1 MKVTSSPSISLFAAN
16 RLRGRTSICGLLF
29 GKAIFHVRASSS
41 LGRFVLAMTTP
52 ACSVRSLEDGDS
64 GDKSSQ
70 NCKKLKGVSGGM
82 SSSTT
87 QAQVSTAVSAQFSGG
102 RLAQTTGTAGS
113 GAGSSSS
120 ETDAAAGVPPYAAAM
135 VHRQVEYHCGVSCQS
150 PL

>member
-70 NCKKLKGVSGGM
+70 NCKKLKGSYVVPFSHFVFGRNVTLMTGATDYLYVSRPPGVKM
-82 SSSTT
+82 
-87 QAQVSTAVSAQFSGG
+87 
-102 RLAQTTGTAGS
+102 
-113 GAGSSSS
+113 GAS
-120 ETDAAAGVPPYAAAM
+120 
-135 VHRQVEYHCGVSCQS
+135 
-150 PL
+150 

>member
-70 NCKKLKGVSGGM
+70 NCKKLK
-82 SSSTT
+82 
-87 QAQVSTAVSAQFSGG
+87 ARCLG
-102 RLAQTTGTAGS
+102 RYVQLHNAGS
-113 GAGSSSS
+113 GFNGGIRSVFRRQIGADDWYG
-120 ETDAAAGVPPYAAAM
+120 GVW
-135 VHRQVEYHCGVSCQS
+135 CGLEFFGDGCCGRRS
-150 PL
+150 PLRCCHGSP